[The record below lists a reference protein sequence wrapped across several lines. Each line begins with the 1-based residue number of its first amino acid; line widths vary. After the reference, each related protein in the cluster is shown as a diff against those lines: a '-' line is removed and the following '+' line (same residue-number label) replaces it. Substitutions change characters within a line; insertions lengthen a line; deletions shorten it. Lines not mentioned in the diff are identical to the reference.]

1 MSASG
6 AAVQPTGLRAAFF
19 SDAAPERNGVGTY
32 YRDLSEHLNDRIE
45 RVEMFCPE
53 PDASRWHEPIRIP
66 LPGDSTQTITVPNPR
81 ELSRRYEK
89 LAPQAVVLATPGPY
103 GLYGLRLARKHGA
116 KIIVG
121 FHTHFEK
128 LAELYWRRSIGIGK
142 LFRFYLESCNKLLFR
157 HADIVLANS
166 DDMVALAARLG
177 APATELMGTTIPRPF
192 IDTPVMPLNERLE
205 TVTFAGRLA
214 AEKNLQSIVDAAEAL
229 PAIAFRIAGDGPER
243 ETIEAAA
250 ARLPNLDYLGWMP
263 RSRMLGI
270 IDATDMLI
278 LPSHVES
285 FGTIALEAMTRNRTV
300 MVSAACGITQWPALS
315 RGLFRIGDGETAGE
329 AVARVASLDAA
340 VRRQKAQLGRTAA
353 HELNEW
359 TLRHWIDVLGRT
371 ETAQTAHG

>member
-1 MSASG
+1 MSD
-6 AAVQPTGLRAAFF
+6 TGMRAALF

-32 YRDLSEHLNDRIE
+32 YRDLSEHLSDRIE

-66 LPGDSTQTITVPNPR
+66 LPGDSTQTVIVPNPR
-81 ELSRRYEK
+81 ELRRRYER

-128 LAELYWRRSIGIGK
+128 LADLYWKRSPGLGK
-142 LFRFYLESCNKLLFR
+142 VVRFYLESCNKLLFR
-157 HADIVLANS
+157 YADIVLANS
-166 DDMVALAARLG
+166 DEMVALADRLG
-177 APATELMGTTIPRPF
+177 APASELMGTTIPRPF
-192 IDTPVMPLNERLE
+192 IDTPVTPLRENLT

-214 AEKNLQSIVDAAEAL
+214 AEKNLQSIVEAAQAL

-243 ETIEAAA
+243 NIIEAAA
-250 ARLPNLDYLGWMP
+250 ARLPNVHYLGWTP
-263 RSRMLGI
+263 RSRMI
-270 IDATDMLI
+270 ETIDATDMLI
-278 LPSHVES
+278 LPSSVES

-300 MVSAACGITQWPALS
+300 LVSAACGITQWPALS
-315 RGLFRIGDGETAGE
+315 PGLFRIGDGETAGE
-329 AVARVASLDAA
+329 AIARVASVDTA
-340 VRRQKAQLGRTAA
+340 VRRQKAQLGRKAA
-353 HELNEW
+353 HDLNEW

-371 ETAQTAHG
+371 EAARTAHG

>member
-1 MSASG
+1 MSAPG
-6 AAVQPTGLRAAFF
+6 AALRAAFF

-45 RVEMFCPE
+45 RVEMFCSE

-81 ELSRRYEK
+81 ELRRRFER

-103 GLYGLRLARKHGA
+103 GLYGLRLARRHGA
-116 KIIVG
+116 KIVVG
-121 FHTHFEK
+121 FHTHFER
-128 LAELYWRRSIGIGK
+128 LAELYWKRSIGLGK

-166 DDMVALAARLG
+166 DEMVDLADRLG

-192 IDTPVMPLNERLE
+192 IETPVTPLPEIPG

-214 AEKNLQSIVDAAEAL
+214 AEKNLQSIIDAAGAL
-229 PAIAFRIAGDGPER
+229 PGLAFRIAGDGPER
-243 ETIEAAA
+243 NIVEAAA
-250 ARLPNLDYLGWMP
+250 ARLPNFDYLGWTP
-263 RSRMLGI
+263 RSRMIEILN
-270 IDATDMLI
+270 ATDVLI

-300 MVSAACGITQWPALS
+300 LVSAACGITQWPALS
-315 RGLFRIGDGETAGE
+315 PGLFRIGEGETAAE
-329 AVARVASLDAA
+329 AIARVTSLDPA

-359 TLRHWIDVLGRT
+359 TLRHWIDVLRRT
-371 ETAQTAHG
+371 EVARAAHG